1 MVRKLEHSVMIGKP
15 APRAA
20 QRTVSRASAAAP
32 PHPTPEDYRAL
43 AEFRYLL
50 RSFLEFS
57 QNEARA
63 AGITP
68 RQHQALLQLKGLPAG
83 VPATIGALA
92 ERLRIRPHSAAEL
105 ADRLTE
111 AGLAVRRTDP
121 ADQRRVLLDL
131 TPLAERRLAD
141 LSAVHLDELHKMTGV
156 LDTIVQLARQHAA
169 KG

>member
-1 MVRKLEHSVMIGKP
+1 MAGKP

-20 QRTVSRASAAAP
+20 QGPASPTLAEPSPASAEPP
-32 PHPTPEDYRAL
+32 PHPTQADYRAL
-43 AEFRYLL
+43 AEFRYLI
-50 RSFLEFS
+50 RSFLDFS
-57 QNEARA
+57 QNEART

-68 RQHQALLQLKGLPAG
+68 RQHQALLQLKGLPADT
-83 VPATIGALA
+83 PATIGALA
-92 ERLRIRPHSAAEL
+92 ERLRIRHHSAAEL

-111 AGLAVRRTDP
+111 SGLVLRRHDP

-131 TPLAERRLAD
+131 TELAERHLAD

>member
-1 MVRKLEHSVMIGKP
+1 MAGKP
-15 APRAA
+15 ATRCA
-20 QRTVSRASAAAP
+20 QRPASRSFPPRVEPGHTAP
-32 PHPTPEDYRAL
+32 TEADYRAL

-50 RSFLEFS
+50 RSFLDFS
-57 QNEARA
+57 QDEAHA

-68 RQHQALLQLKGLPAG
+68 RQHQALLQLKGMPEG

-111 AGLAVRRTDP
+111 SGLVVRRADP

-131 TPLAERRLAD
+131 TELAERRLAQ
-141 LSAVHLDELHKMTGV
+141 LSAVHLDELHKMAGV
-156 LDTIVQLARQHAA
+156 LGTIIELAGQHAA